1 MILKTLCLLGLAAAL
16 IAAVA
21 FGGSTSSAQK
31 TAPTPTPTPT
41 PSPYAHL
48 QTPPTPGRDKI
59 GIYIANDYD
68 VDMNLGPLG
77 NGHRN
82 GIDEVSGILSGQGGT
97 YTGTVDAS
105 VDSNQ
110 RVGGGIGG
118 GCGGHY
124 RDAQKLK
131 VTAHFVDSFS
141 NLIQR
146 VDWTQ
151 STGSPSSGYLMLEF
165 TPLTKPPSQP
175 ARFDP
180 VTNQLSV
187 NCHDLI
193 IPQGDDDVDDSQ
205 YATPP
210 PNFDPSR
217 FDGIA
222 FLPLNDTRWTT
233 KGQGYIIRLPTSGLL
248 KYKDIQPPGNVGLF
262 KLNKSIW
269 SVQVMRAP

>member
-1 MILKTLCLLGLAAAL
+1 MISKTLCLLWLGAAL
-16 IAAVA
+16 IVTVA
-21 FGGSTSSAQK
+21 FSGTASFAQK
-31 TAPTPTPTPT
+31 PTPTPTPT
-41 PSPYAHL
+41 PTPYPHL
-48 QTPPTPGRDKI
+48 GIPPTPGPDKI
-59 GIYIANDYD
+59 GVYIANDYD
-68 VDMNLGPLG
+68 LDMNLGPLG
-77 NGHRN
+77 KGHRN
-82 GIDEVSGILSGQGGT
+82 GIDEISGILSGQGGN

-110 RVGGGIGG
+110 RVGGAIGG

-124 RDAQKLK
+124 YDKQKLK

-165 TPLTKPPSQP
+165 SPLTKPPSQP

-193 IPQGDDDVDDSQ
+193 IPQGDDSDDDDTSSAQ
-205 YATPP
+205 PP
-210 PNFDPSR
+210 ANFDPSR

-222 FLPLNDTRWTT
+222 FLPFNDTRWTT
-233 KGQGYIIRLPTSGLL
+233 KGQGYIIRLPTSGVL
-248 KYKDIQPPGNVGLF
+248 KYKDIHPPGNIGTF
-262 KLNKSIW
+262 KLNKSVW
-269 SVQVMRAP
+269 SVQIVRVL